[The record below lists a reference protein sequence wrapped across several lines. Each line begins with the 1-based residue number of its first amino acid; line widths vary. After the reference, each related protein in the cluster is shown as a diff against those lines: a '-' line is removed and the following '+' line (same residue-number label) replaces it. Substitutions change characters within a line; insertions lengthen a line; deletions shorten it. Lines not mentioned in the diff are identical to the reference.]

1 MDCFICDKS
10 EERGLYFHPNFFCM
24 NCIQYLMQ
32 KACET
37 ITNMGLAGHYFDP
50 TEDYSLEF
58 HPLDNEDDEAFYQ
71 DEVFDDFC
79 DQTDGCECDSCRYYQ
94 EKN

>member
-37 ITNMGLAGHYFDP
+37 ITNMGLAGQYFDP
-50 TEDYSLEF
+50 REDYTIEF
-58 HPLDNEDDEAFYQ
+58 HLLENNEDIEAFYQ
-71 DEVFDDFC
+71 DENYDDC
-79 DQTDGCECDSCRYYQ
+79 DQTDTCQCDTCYYQ
-94 EKN
+94 E